1 VNWSWQDEPVPVAP
15 RGVIGVG
22 DAARG
27 LLAAWARLSDGTG
40 LLVTATAQALLL
52 TGPAP
57 QLPWADGVQYV
68 APRADTTGLWLP
80 TAERPDLPL
89 ELLERALRRQHGAQ
103 PLLLLRSP
111 ALVLPLH
118 RLLPARA
125 EVVAQIRQ
133 RWEAA

>member
-1 VNWSWQDEPVPVAP
+1 MNWSWQDEPLPVAP
-15 RGVIGVG
+15 QGVIGVG
-22 DAARG
+22 EAARA
-27 LLAAWARLSDGTG
+27 LLAAWARLPDGAG
-40 LLVTATAQALLL
+40 LLVTATAHALLL

-57 QLPWADGVQYV
+57 QLPWANGVQYV
-68 APRADTTGLWLP
+68 APRADAAGLWLP
-80 TAERPDLPL
+80 TAERPALPL
-89 ELLERALRRQHGAQ
+89 ELLERALRRQHGPQ